1 MSIHQMFDITFSQH
15 EKDTI
20 QHIARFWEQRVRDF
34 PPSLY
39 LDHYTNT
46 KAICDE
52 IAHIKQQRLQYKKS
66 LTKEQRRELKAYRS
80 RFENEH
86 INPTLAEQ
94 RLVAWANDCYEPL
107 NLRDNGIIQ
116 REWRE
121 TYMEP
126 YMSSDI
132 PISYE

>member
-1 MSIHQMFDITFSQH
+1 MFDFTFSQN

-20 QHIARFWEQRVRDF
+20 QHIAQFWEQRVRDF
-34 PPSLY
+34 PPSIY

-66 LTKEQRRELKAYRS
+66 LTKEQRRECKAYRR
-80 RFENEH
+80 RFEKEY
-86 INPTLAEQ
+86 INPTLAEEA
-94 RLVAWANDCYEPL
+94 LTAFAADCYEPL

-116 REWRE
+116 REWRRDNL
-121 TYMEP
+121 P
-126 YMSSDI
+126 PPHL